1 MYRFAYYRIN
11 LGYYWI
17 FFVINFIEF
26 IDDINYFFLFLYQIV
41 QSLSNEKII
50 VEKSYIGNFYT
61 IIFLYRLTGS
71 LLSDFFVASKKIG
84 FDKIIAIQNLAINIV
99 VLSVNGR
106 VSALIYQIISKS
118 VKPMSVIVRASSF
131 HWLQI

>member
-1 MYRFAYYRIN
+1 LYRFAYYRIN